1 MENFQGGLFD
11 VLVWNNSTEWMNQS
25 NVPSTSGIVDDT
37 SRDNLQEYNPVDI
50 KLQTNNNSED

>member
-1 MENFQGGLFD
+1 MEEFQGGLFD